1 MHAKTHPNTPK
12 MPAKSNLLK
21 TPQKDGKSNLVNSQ
35 NAERTRSEKTSHEE
49 TKAGANLQARKI
61 SSAAEF
67 YRDNGS
73 KRIVRKEVF
82 HTDDISSSESRP
94 FSAEHHH
101 KENVNTQEEPCS
113 SSFGKLDE
121 GHSVLVRDCTQG
133 MEKSNTTTCP
143 DVKLGSLCESFY
155 FVDPTATG
163 TEWEYKSCR
172 FTKDNKCMWLGDTCN
187 HIMMKTALAQVES
200 ASEDD

>member
-49 TKAGANLQARKI
+49 TKAGANLQGRKI

-82 HTDDISSSESRP
+82 H
-94 FSAEHHH
+94 
-101 KENVNTQEEPCS
+101 KENVNTQEEPSTPKKPCS
-113 SSFGKLDE
+113 SGFGKLDA
-121 GHSVLVRDCTQG
+121 GQSRLVRDCTGG
-133 MEKSNTTTCP
+133 MEKSNTTACP
-143 DVKLGSLCESFY
+143 DVKLGAVCESFY
-155 FVDPTATG
+155 FVDQSARG
-163 TEWEYKSCR
+163 TEYEYKSCR
-172 FTKDNKCMWLGDTCN
+172 FTADNKCKWLGDTCN
-187 HIMMKTALAQVES
+187 QTLMTQAAAQVS
-200 ASEDD
+200 AQVNSQSHGTPDD